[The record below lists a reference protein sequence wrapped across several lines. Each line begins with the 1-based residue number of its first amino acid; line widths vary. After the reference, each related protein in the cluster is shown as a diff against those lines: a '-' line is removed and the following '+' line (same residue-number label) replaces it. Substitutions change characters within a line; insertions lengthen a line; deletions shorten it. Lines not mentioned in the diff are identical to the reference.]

1 MDIEAVRA
9 LTGDYSHIIMKK
21 DNIKCYGYHS
31 YGYDL
36 KQVLD
41 IGYISKDKLNIDIVA
56 DFLRNDIVL
65 WQPYFSSSDFDVVVR
80 KDGKTLR
87 IARNLLSSLNNKYI
101 ELLNLAIRR
110 SIINIIKTSDSALEV
125 NLSNDKITI
134 IDITTGETV
143 LKAWH
148 LADLDMLAMVNY
160 LLDNTLKHTD
170 IKINYSFDK
179 PVNVSMMVFGTYIKI
194 NGTDEI
200 MMPII
205 KICADYKENLKNT
218 NYHQLKMKGF

>member
-1 MDIEAVRA
+1 M
-9 LTGDYSHIIMKK
+9 
-21 DNIKCYGYHS
+21 
-31 YGYDL
+31 
-36 KQVLD
+36 
-41 IGYISKDKLNIDIVA
+41 
-56 DFLRNDIVL
+56 

-87 IARNLLSSLNNKYI
+87 IAKNLLSSLNNKYI

-110 SIINIIKTSDSALEV
+110 SIINIIKNSDSALEV
-125 NLSNDKITI
+125 NLSNDKIMVV
-134 IDITTGETV
+134 DITTGETV
-143 LKAWH
+143 LKVWH
-148 LADLDMLAMVNY
+148 LVDLDMLAMINY
-160 LLDNTLKHTD
+160 LLDNVLKHTD
-170 IKINYSFDK
+170 IKIHYSFDK
-179 PVNVSMMVFGTYIKI
+179 PVNVSMMVFGTYIKF